1 MKKIFALFLSTF
13 LFASLFAQQS
23 VTTFLGIPVEGTKLS
38 MRQKLINK
46 GFRYVPSRDCLEG
59 EFNGRD
65 VLLYIVTNRDKV
77 YRIAVFDKDYIDETD
92 IRIRFNNLY
101 RQFMNNEKYILD
113 PMGEV
118 GELPEDEDI
127 AYNISI
133 KNKQYARRFYQKE
146 WGDTLCFKSALETSG
161 FNFEEYLELS
171 DDEKNEFIQKSSNDV
186 FNLTMSTLKCIKDKS
201 VWFVIKKAE
210 YGDKF
215 RIIIYYDNE
224 RNAAQGEDL

>member
-1 MKKIFALFLSTF
+1 MTMKKIFALFLSTF

-23 VTTFLGIPVEGTKLS
+23 VTTFLGIPVDGTKLS

-46 GFRYVPSRDCLEG
+46 GFRYDPSCDCLEG
-59 EFNGRD
+59 EFNGRN
-65 VLLYIVTNRDKV
+65 VELYIGTNRDKV
-77 YRIAVFDKDYIDETD
+77 YRIAVFDKDYIDEPD

-101 RQFMNNEKYILD
+101 LQFKNNGKYILD

-118 GELPEDEDI
+118 GVLPEDEDI

-133 KNKQYARRFYQKE
+133 KNKRYERSFYQVSKGE
-146 WGDTLCFKSALETSG
+146 GI
-161 FNFEEYLELS
+161 S
-171 DDEKNEFIQKSSNDV
+171 DSV
-186 FNLTMSTLKCIKDKS
+186 YKS

>member
-1 MKKIFALFLSTF
+1 MTMKKIFALFLSTF

-23 VTTFLGIPVEGTKLS
+23 VTTFLGIPVDGTELS
-38 MRQKLINK
+38 MRQKLIKK
-46 GFRYVPSRDCLEG
+46 GFRYVPSWDCLEG

-77 YRIAVFDKDYIDETD
+77 YRIAVFDKDYYSDETE

-101 RQFMNNEKYILD
+101 RQFRNNEKYILN

-133 KNKQYARRFYQKE
+133 KNKRYERYFCQVSKGE
-146 WGDTLCFKSALETSG
+146 GIIDSE
-161 FNFEEYLELS
+161 
-171 DDEKNEFIQKSSNDV
+171 
-186 FNLTMSTLKCIKDKS
+186 DKS
-201 VWFVIKKAE
+201 VWFMINKAE
-210 YGDKF
+210 YRDKF
-215 RIIIYYDNE
+215 RILIFYDNK
-224 RNAAQGEDL
+224 RNAAHGEDL

>member
-23 VTTFLGIPVEGTKLS
+23 VTTFLGIPVDGTKLS
-38 MRQKLINK
+38 MRQKLIKK

-65 VLLYIVTNRDKV
+65 VELHIVTNRDKV
-77 YRIAVFDKDYIDETD
+77 YRIAVFDKDYSDETE

-113 PMGEV
+113 PKGEV
-118 GELPEDEDI
+118 GVLPEDEDI

-133 KNKQYARRFYQKE
+133 KNKQYARSFYQVSKGE
-146 WGDTLCFKSALETSG
+146 GI
-161 FNFEEYLELS
+161 S
-171 DDEKNEFIQKSSNDV
+171 DSV
-186 FNLTMSTLKCIKDKS
+186 DKS
-201 VWFVIKKAE
+201 VWFTIAMPESREV
-210 YGDKF
+210 YRDKF
-215 RIIIYYDNE
+215 RIIIFYDNK
-224 RNAAQGEDL
+224 RNAAHGEDL

>member
-1 MKKIFALFLSTF
+1 MTMKKIFALFLSTF

-23 VTTFLGIPVEGTKLS
+23 VTTFLGIPVDGTKLS

-46 GFRYVPSRDCLEG
+46 GFRYVPSSDCLEG
-59 EFNGRD
+59 EFNGRN

-77 YRIAVFDKDYIDETD
+77 YRIAVVDNDFSDETN

-101 RQFMNNEKYILD
+101 RQFMNNGQYILN

-133 KNKQYARRFYQKE
+133 KNKRYERSFYQVSKGE
-146 WGDTLCFKSALETSG
+146 GI
-161 FNFEEYLELS
+161 S
-171 DDEKNEFIQKSSNDV
+171 DSV
-186 FNLTMSTLKCIKDKS
+186 DKS
-201 VWFVIKKAE
+201 VWFKIGMPESREV
-210 YGDKF
+210 YRDKF
-215 RIIIYYDNE
+215 LIFIYYDNE
-224 RNAAQGEDL
+224 RNAAHGEDL